1 MCAQRNNI
9 SSYNQVWVGPFTKES
24 PSFKDH
30 FCQICVC
37 GWSQIGVF
45 HCTTKW
51 ETTKRLF
58 CFDCSNYFLHYLQEQ
73 LLWTS
78 CPFWSTSRVIYS
90 RWRRCCPTWTWLKGI
105 LTAKWRSTP
114 KCGRRERGRART
126 SSTLTS
132 VRSANMRPVAMLTPP
147 SMVRCFTG
155 VLFVCFWVWIC
166 LWKK

>member
-1 MCAQRNNI
+1 MCEQRNNI

-45 HCTTKW
+45 HCTTKR

-105 LTAKWRSTP
+105 LTAKWRMWAEGEGESTNFIHAYL
-114 KCGRRERGRART
+114 REIRKHET
-126 SSTLTS
+126 SGNADTTINGSLFYWCLVCLFLS
-132 VRSANMRPVAMLTPP
+132 VNLPLEKV
-147 SMVRCFTG
+147 
-155 VLFVCFWVWIC
+155 
-166 LWKK
+166 K